1 MPTKRSRQIHEDGL
15 ASRGRNET
23 AAPGPDHLPPQPCAC
38 DESPGAARADS
49 SVDGN
54 RSDDH
59 ADHDDLVAMAFLD
72 LLDAD
77 AHANPERVRPVPGD
91 LVARAR
97 ELVEGLAV
105 DLGAPLDAADE

>member
-23 AAPGPDHLPPQPCAC
+23 AAPGPDHLPPQPCAR

-49 SVDGN
+49 SVNGN
-54 RSDDH
+54 RSDDD
-59 ADHDDLVAMAFLD
+59 AEHDELVAMAFLD

-77 AHANPERVRPVPGD
+77 ARTNPQRVQPVGED

-97 ELVEGLAV
+97 ELVEGVAV

>member
-1 MPTKRSRQIHEDGL
+1 MPPKHPHQIIEDGL
-15 ASRGRNET
+15 GSRGRTET
-23 AAPGPDHLPPQPCAC
+23 AAPGPDHLPPQPCAR

-54 RSDDH
+54 RSVDH
-59 ADHDDLVAMAFLD
+59 ADDGDLVAMAFLD

-77 AHANPERVRPVPGD
+77 ARTNPERVRPVPGD

-97 ELVEGLAV
+97 ELVEGATV